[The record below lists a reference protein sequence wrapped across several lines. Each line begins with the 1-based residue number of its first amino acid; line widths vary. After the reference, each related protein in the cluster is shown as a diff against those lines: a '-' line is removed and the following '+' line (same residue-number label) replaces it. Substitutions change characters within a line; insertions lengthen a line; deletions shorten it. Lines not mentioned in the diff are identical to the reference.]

1 MSPARMAGV
10 YGPTGFD
17 MCVIVVARLA
27 LMVGGIIIAVALL
40 LVFPVAIILSG
51 GVMTAMLSTM
61 LNGSLGSKRPSTEA
75 VELSDGSSH
84 H

>member
-1 MSPARMAGV
+1 MAGV

-17 MCVIVVARLA
+17 MCVSVVARLA